1 MPRSILRD
9 MKGGGASAACWSGSI
24 CGIGKMAR
32 CTAPVRGHIRGGGA
46 DCPACG
52 GRYRGWGGS
61 YSSFSQPSYST
72 PSYSAPSYSS
82 SSSSGGGRSS
92 GRTTPRWA
100 RASSTVL
107 YTPAEVQELEPVRAT
122 VEKQAFLDLRD
133 IFLRCHAWDDRQ
145 GAAKD
150 LYELLK
156 AQGVKVG
163 FSEEDIRLGVPF
175 LREID
180 RGLAKSRI
188 GIVLVTPNFL
198 KRIRGES
205 IADKELSVLL
215 QQGQI
220 VPIMHGTDFDA
231 LREVS
236 PMLASRN
243 GLSTAEDSMADVAI
257 KLADL
262 VLSDFGHGARER
274 HQPASTDTADR
285 PSCG

>member
-1 MPRSILRD
+1 
-9 MKGGGASAACWSGSI
+9 
-24 CGIGKMAR
+24 MAR
-32 CTAPVRGHIRGGGA
+32 CTAPVLGHIRGGGA
-46 DCPACG
+46 DCPACS
-52 GRYRGWGGS
+52 GRYRRWGGG
-61 YSSFSQPSYST
+61 YSSFAQPSYST
-72 PSYSAPSYSS
+72 PSYAPPSYSS
-82 SSSSGGGRSS
+82 SSSSGSGRSGGRAS
-92 GRTTPRWA
+92 RTSRPRWA
-100 RASSTVL
+100 RASSSVW

-122 VEKQAFLDLRD
+122 VEKQASFDLRD
-133 IFLRCHAWDDRQ
+133 IFLCHAWDDRQ

-150 LYELLK
+150 LYEMLK
-156 AQGVKVG
+156 AQGVKVW

-243 GLSTAEDSMADVAI
+243 GLSTAEDSMADVAT

-262 VLSDFGHGARER
+262 VAL
-274 HQPASTDTADR
+274 
-285 PSCG
+285 

>member
-1 MPRSILRD
+1 
-9 MKGGGASAACWSGSI
+9 
-24 CGIGKMAR
+24 MAR
-32 CTAPVRGHIRGGGA
+32 CTAPVRGHIRAGGA
-46 DCPACG
+46 DCPVCS
-52 GRYRGWGGS
+52 GRYSRWGGG

-72 PSYSAPSYSS
+72 PSYSPPSCSS

-92 GRTTPRWA
+92 GRGSRTSKPRWA
-100 RASSTVL
+100 RASSAVW

-122 VEKQAFLDLRD
+122 VEKQASLDLRD
-133 IFLRCHAWDDRQ
+133 IFLCHAWDDRQ

-150 LYELLK
+150 LYDLLK
-156 AQGVKVG
+156 AQGVKVW

-220 VPIMHGTDFDA
+220 VPMMHGTDFGA

-243 GLSTAEDSMADVAI
+243 GLSTAEDSMADVAT

-262 VLSDFGHGARER
+262 VSL
-274 HQPASTDTADR
+274 
-285 PSCG
+285 

>member
-1 MPRSILRD
+1 
-9 MKGGGASAACWSGSI
+9 
-24 CGIGKMAR
+24 MAR

-46 DCPACG
+46 DCPACS
-52 GRYRGWGGS
+52 GRYNRWGGG
-61 YSSFSQPSYST
+61 YSSFYQPSYST
-72 PSYSAPSYSS
+72 PSYSPPSYSS

-92 GRTTPRWA
+92 GRGSRSSKPRWA
-100 RASSTVL
+100 RASSTVW
-107 YTPAEVQELEPVRAT
+107 YTLAEVQELEPVRAT
-122 VEKQAFLDLRD
+122 VEKQASLDLRD
-133 IFLRCHAWDDRQ
+133 IFLCHAWDDRQ
-145 GAAKD
+145 DAAKD

-156 AQGVKVG
+156 AKGVKVW

-220 VPIMHGTDFDA
+220 VPIMHGTDFNA

-243 GLSTAEDSMADVAI
+243 GLSTAEDSMADVAT

-262 VLSDFGHGARER
+262 VAF
-274 HQPASTDTADR
+274 
-285 PSCG
+285 

>member
-1 MPRSILRD
+1 MVT
-9 MKGGGASAACWSGSI
+9 
-24 CGIGKMAR
+24 
-32 CTAPVRGHIRGGGA
+32 CTAPVRGHTRGGGA
-46 DCPACG
+46 NCPACSRRW
-52 GRYRGWGGS
+52 GRG
-61 YSSFSQPSYST
+61 YSSFSQPSYS
-72 PSYSAPSYSS
+72 PPVYSPPSYSS

-92 GRTTPRWA
+92 GGGSRTARPRWA
-100 RASSTVL
+100 RAASTVW
-107 YTPAEVQELEPVRAT
+107 YTAAEVQELEPVRAN
-122 VEKQAFLDLRD
+122 VEKQASLDLRD
-133 IFLRCHAWDDRQ
+133 IFLCHAWDDRQ

-150 LYELLK
+150 LYDLLK
-156 AQGVKVG
+156 TRGVNVW

-180 RGLAKSRI
+180 RGLAKSRV

-215 QQGQI
+215 QQGQL
-220 VPIMHGTDFDA
+220 VPIMHGTTFDA

-243 GLSTAEDSMADVAI
+243 GLSTVEDSMADVAT

-262 VLSDFGHGARER
+262 VAVRI
-274 HQPASTDTADR
+274 
-285 PSCG
+285 

>member
-1 MPRSILRD
+1 
-9 MKGGGASAACWSGSI
+9 
-24 CGIGKMAR
+24 MAR

-52 GRYRGWGGS
+52 GRYRRWGGG

-72 PSYSAPSYSS
+72 PAFSPSSYSS

-92 GRTTPRWA
+92 GRGSRTSKPRWA
-100 RASSTVL
+100 RASSSVW
-107 YTPAEVQELEPVRAT
+107 YTPAEVHELEPVRAT
-122 VEKQAFLDLRD
+122 VEKQASLDLRD
-133 IFLRCHAWDDRQ
+133 IFLCHAWDDRQ

-150 LYELLK
+150 LYELLR
-156 AQGVKVG
+156 AQGVKVW

-215 QQGQI
+215 QRGQI

-243 GLSTAEDSMADVAI
+243 GLSTAEDSMTDVAT

-262 VLSDFGHGARER
+262 VAL
-274 HQPASTDTADR
+274 
-285 PSCG
+285 

>member
-1 MPRSILRD
+1 
-9 MKGGGASAACWSGSI
+9 
-24 CGIGKMAR
+24 MAR

-46 DCPACG
+46 DCPACS
-52 GRYRGWGGS
+52 GRYSRWGGA

-72 PSYSAPSYSS
+72 PSYSSPSYSS

-92 GRTTPRWA
+92 GRGSRTSKPRWA
-100 RASSTVL
+100 RANSTVW
-107 YTPAEVQELEPVRAT
+107 YTPAEVQELEPVRVT
-122 VEKQAFLDLRD
+122 VEKQASLDLRD
-133 IFLRCHAWDDRQ
+133 IFLCHAWDDRQ

-156 AQGVKVG
+156 AQGVKVW

-243 GLSTAEDSMADVAI
+243 GLSTAEDSMADVAT
-257 KLADL
+257 KLVDL
-262 VLSDFGHGARER
+262 VAL
-274 HQPASTDTADR
+274 
-285 PSCG
+285 